1 MAKFRRSSPCQFG
14 ARTFLS
20 KNFSEFF
27 VLWSLIVVLSFN
39 CLYLALYYLKV
50 VCTQFFIPRL
60 IISFKILFVFQQ
72 FMVCKIV
79 TFNLQTRYYICQN
92 FDRNFWNF
100 SMICII
106 KWFHSLLG
114 SLKLVFDCSSI
125 VFIRCVTSITLA
137 ITYILYFWMT
147 SFISS
152 AASNYTFVCK

>member
-1 MAKFRRSSPCQFG
+1 MILDLILFVIGRDRFRSPPPYSPHPLPVNFFYPINLNNPINLIFSDFKFYKFLNILAKFRRSSPCQFG

-92 FDRNFWNF
+92 FDRNF
-100 SMICII
+100 
-106 KWFHSLLG
+106 
-114 SLKLVFDCSSI
+114 
-125 VFIRCVTSITLA
+125 
-137 ITYILYFWMT
+137 
-147 SFISS
+147 
-152 AASNYTFVCK
+152 